1 MQPARTLGNQYLRIA
16 GILAIVAST
25 QWIIGVFI
33 AQAYY
38 PNYSIT
44 QNDLSDLGATCHNAI
59 MPTPGSCVIFQPA
72 SIIWNTVLS
81 LLGILTLASAYMI
94 YRGLGNRL
102 FSVLIG
108 LFGLGALI
116 AGVVPENVDLT
127 THGLGAIVSFVAG
140 ALAAITVYRVR
151 LEAPLYFRYLSM
163 LFGIISL
170 AGLAIMLSVS
180 FATLEASIIGH
191 GGDERI
197 IVYPLLVWE
206 IILGISLV
214 RNLERPVQRSATVTK
229 AGPTTKS
236 RPI

>member
-1 MQPARTLGNQYLRIA
+1 MQSRGTAASRYLRIG
-16 GILAIVAST
+16 GILAIVAAA

-38 PNYSIT
+38 PSYSIT
-44 QNDLSDLGATCHNAI
+44 QNDLSDLGATCHNAT
-59 MPTPGSCVIFQPA
+59 MPTPGSCVIFQPS

-81 LLGILTLASAYMI
+81 LLGILTMASAYMI

-102 FSVLIG
+102 FSTLVG

-127 THGLGAIVSFVAG
+127 THGLGALVSFVAG
-140 ALAAITVYRVR
+140 AIAAVTVYRAK
-151 LEAPLYFRYLSM
+151 LEAPPYFRYFSI

-180 FATLEASIIGH
+180 FATLESSIIGH
-191 GGDERI
+191 GGDERV

-206 IILGISLV
+206 IVVGISLI
-214 RNLERPVQRSATVTK
+214 RTQARKVQHCAEHGYGVYVVL
-229 AGPTTKS
+229 
-236 RPI
+236 

>member
-1 MQPARTLGNQYLRIA
+1 VQSTGTAGNRYLRIA
-16 GILAIVAST
+16 GILAILAAV

-59 MPTPGSCVIFQPA
+59 IPTPGSCVIFQPS

-94 YRGLGNRL
+94 YRGLGNRI
-102 FSVLIG
+102 FSILIG
-108 LFGLGALI
+108 LFGLGALV

-127 THGLGAIVSFVAG
+127 THGLGALLSFATG
-140 ALAAITVYRVR
+140 AIAAITVYRVR
-151 LEAPLYFRYLSM
+151 LEAPSYFRYLSM
-163 LFGIISL
+163 LLGLGSL

-180 FATLEASIIGH
+180 FATLEGSVIGH

-206 IILGISLV
+206 ILPYTASE
-214 RNLERPVQRSATVTK
+214 LERSLSTRTFTCK
-229 AGPTTKS
+229 
-236 RPI
+236 

>member
-1 MQPARTLGNQYLRIA
+1 MQSSGTVTSRYLRIG
-16 GILAIVAST
+16 GILAIIAAA

-44 QNDLSDLGATCHNAI
+44 LNDPSDLGATCHNAI
-59 MPTPGSCVIFQPA
+59 MPTPGSCAIFQPS

-81 LLGILTLASAYMI
+81 LLGILTMASAYMI

-102 FSVLIG
+102 FSTLVG
-108 LFGLGALI
+108 LFGLGALVS
-116 AGVVPENVDLT
+116 GVVPENVDLT
-127 THGLGAIVSFVAG
+127 THGLGALVSFVAG
-140 ALAAITVYRVR
+140 AIAAVTVYRVK
-151 LEAPLYFRYLSM
+151 LEAPPYFRYLSI
-163 LFGIISL
+163 LFGAISL

-180 FATLEASIIGH
+180 FATLESSAIGH

-206 IILGISLV
+206 IVLGISLI
-214 RNLERPVQRSATVTK
+214 RNQARTVQR
-229 AGPTTKS
+229 
-236 RPI
+236 

>member
-1 MQPARTLGNQYLRIA
+1 MQSGGTVASRYLRIG
-16 GILAIVAST
+16 GILAIVAAT

-59 MPTPGSCVIFQPA
+59 MPTPGSCLIFQPS

-81 LLGILTLASAYMI
+81 LFGILTMAFAYMI
-94 YRGLGNRL
+94 YHGLGNRL
-102 FSVLIG
+102 FSTLVG

-127 THGLGAIVSFVAG
+127 THGLGALVSFVAG
-140 ALAAITVYRVR
+140 AIAAITFYRVR
-151 LEAPLYFRYLSM
+151 LEAPSYFRYLSM
-163 LFGIISL
+163 LFGVISL

-180 FATLEASIIGH
+180 FATLEGSVIGH

-197 IVYPLLVWE
+197 IVYPLFLWE
-206 IILGISLV
+206 IVLGFSLM
-214 RNLERPVQRSATVTK
+214 RNLTRTRGLA
-229 AGPTTKS
+229 
-236 RPI
+236 R

>member
-1 MQPARTLGNQYLRIA
+1 MQSRGTAASRYLRIG
-16 GILAIVAST
+16 GILAIVAAT

-38 PNYSIT
+38 PSYSIT
-44 QNDLSDLGATCHNAI
+44 QNDLSDLGATCHNATI
-59 MPTPGSCVIFQPA
+59 PTPGSCVIFQP
-72 SIIWNTVLS
+72 SSMIWNTVLS
-81 LLGILTLASAYMI
+81 LLGILTIASAYMI
-94 YRGLGNRL
+94 YRGLDNRF
-102 FSVLIG
+102 FSTLVG

-127 THGLGAIVSFVAG
+127 THGLGALVSFVAG
-140 ALAAITVYRVR
+140 AIVAVTVYRAR
-151 LEAPLYFRYLSM
+151 LEAPPYFPYLSI

-180 FATLEASIIGH
+180 FATLESSAIGH

-214 RNLERPVQRSATVTK
+214 RNQARTVQH
-229 AGPTTKS
+229 
-236 RPI
+236 

>member
-1 MQPARTLGNQYLRIA
+1 MQSGGTVASRYLRIG
-16 GILAIVAST
+16 GILAIVAAT

-59 MPTPGSCVIFQPA
+59 MPTPGSCVIFQPS
-72 SIIWNTVLS
+72 SIIWNTVLF
-81 LLGILTLASAYMI
+81 GILTMAFAYMI
-94 YRGLGNRL
+94 YHGLGNRL
-102 FSVLIG
+102 FSTLVG

-127 THGLGAIVSFVAG
+127 THGLGALVSFVAG
-140 ALAAITVYRVR
+140 AIAAITFYRVR
-151 LEAPLYFRYLSM
+151 LEAPSYFRYLSM
-163 LFGIISL
+163 LFGVISL

-180 FATLEASIIGH
+180 FATLEGSVIGH

-197 IVYPLLVWE
+197 IVYPLFLWE
-206 IILGISLV
+206 IVLGFSLM
-214 RNLERPVQRSATVTK
+214 RNLTRTRGLA
-229 AGPTTKS
+229 
-236 RPI
+236 R